1 MKKLTFITAAV
12 FAIMLAAI
20 PAMAVDLELS
30 GSYDASGYYLDR
42 QNLYDDNLF
51 DDEGS
56 SDAWFD
62 MDLRIDP
69 VFKVHDRL
77 SLVTR
82 LHVFEDQVWG
92 QQVPDKTGTDNADFV
107 NWKHAYLKAK
117 FDIGTLSVGRMVGA
131 SQGGN
136 GAPYGTEFLDCDG
149 VADRIKFVTKID
161 PVTVF
166 AVYEK
171 GVEQDTNLGDH
182 NSDLVTGPEDSYTD
196 SDYDKYFAGAVFKAE
211 GIEAGLLLA
220 YATDKSNSDIGAI
233 TYDREFY
240 YTAPYVKAT
249 LGPVN
254 LEAEISYWM
263 GDSRDYH
270 DSAIDDIDKKAL
282 AFYLYGDMNA
292 GPATVGL
299 GCAFS
304 QGDGDDAD
312 DEDNFHPGC
321 NEWQPLLILFSDK
334 AGAGLGGNLTALG
347 IDLFQGGNYN
357 SDSAGTI
364 ADWGY
369 ELIYA
374 TATMSPTENVTL
386 NAAIGYCQAED
397 VPSSIM
403 GIDVDI
409 DDEVGWEFDLGVE
422 VKLMDNLTY
431 HATAAYL
438 LAGDVWEDVHD
449 EYDVLD
455 IYDISKGDTWAVVH
469 GLTLTF

>member
-30 GSYDASGYYLDR
+30 GSYDASGYYLDN
-42 QNLYDDNLF
+42 QNLCDDF
-51 DDEGS
+51 GG

-62 MDLRIDP
+62 MDLRLDP
-69 VFKVHDRL
+69 VFKIHDRL

-82 LHVFEDQVWG
+82 FHVFEDQVWG
-92 QQVPDKTGTDNADFV
+92 QQVPDKPGTDNADFV

-131 SQGGN
+131 SAGGN

-149 VADRIKFVTKID
+149 VADRIKFVTTID

-171 GVEQDTNLGDH
+171 GVEQDAGTDN
-182 NSDLVTGPEDSYTD
+182 TD
-196 SDYDKYFAGAVFKAE
+196 SDYDKYFAGAVYKGE
-211 GIEAGLLLA
+211 GIEGGLLLA
-220 YATDKSNSDIGAI
+220 YATDKRFSDLPVGA
-233 TYDREFY
+233 YDREFY
-240 YTAPYVKAT
+240 YTAPYVKAA

-254 LEAEISYWM
+254 LEAEVSYWA

-270 DSAIDDIDKKAL
+270 DSARENIDKDAW
-282 AFYLYGDMNA
+282 AAYVYGDMNA

-299 GCAFS
+299 GLAFS
-304 QGDGDDAD
+304 QGDADDTD

-321 NEWQPLLILFSDK
+321 NEWQPLLILFSDT
-334 AGAGLGGNLTALG
+334 AGGDLGG
-347 IDLFQGGNYN
+347 FGGNYN
-357 SDSAGTI
+357 SDSAGII
-364 ADWGY
+364 AQWGY

-374 TATMSPTENVTL
+374 TATMSPTENVTI

-397 VPSSIM
+397 VPS
-403 GIDVDI
+403 GA
-409 DDEVGWEFDLGVE
+409 DDEIGMEFDLGVE

-431 HATAAYL
+431 HATIGYL
-438 LAGDVWEDVHD
+438 NAGDLYEDLHDLAGVDTD
-449 EYDVLD
+449 
-455 IYDISKGDTWAVVH
+455 DTWAVVH
-469 GLTLTF
+469 GLTLNF